1 MFHGVRLRENTQFS
15 CEGKGNLV
23 SDWEFVRSDGR
34 SSMEVREMGI
44 ERDYIKYPEGSVLAW
59 AGDTKVIV
67 NVSVQ
72 NGVPHWR
79 RGSGSGWITAEYSML
94 PRATQDR
101 NIREVNLNKPS
112 GRSQEVQRLIG
123 RSLRS
128 VVELDQLG
136 ENTLWVDCD
145 VIQADGGTRTVSIT
159 GSFVALVDALYGMMK
174 AGTTTHIPLNNSVAA
189 VSCGLVDGIPLLDL
203 DYSEDSRAQVDLNVV
218 GTGDGR
224 LVEVQGAAEGSPFTR
239 EEMDQ
244 MMDMASSGLEAL
256 TEVQR
261 DCLDNLWDEVKVGI
275 ARLDE

>member
-1 MFHGVRLRENTQFS
+1 M
-15 CEGKGNLV
+15 

-34 SSMEVREMGI
+34 TSTDIREMEI
-44 ERDYIKYPEGSVLAW
+44 ERSFIKYPEGSVLAR

-72 NGVPHWR
+72 GGVPHWR
-79 RGSGSGWITAEYSML
+79 RGSGAGWITAEYSML

-123 RSLRS
+123 RCLRS
-128 VVELDQLG
+128 IVELEQLG

-159 GSFVALVDALYGMMK
+159 GSFVALVDALYDMMK
-174 AGTTTHIPLNNSVAA
+174 SGTITHIPLNNSVAA
-189 VSCGLVDGIPLLDL
+189 ISCGLVEGIPLLDL
-203 DYSEDSRAQVDLNVV
+203 DYSEDSRAQVDLNIV

-224 LVEVQGAAEGSPFTR
+224 LVEVQGAAEGSPFSHDEFDRMMGMAADGLDSLTR
-239 EEMDQ
+239 IQQD
-244 MMDMASSGLEAL
+244 AL
-256 TEVQR
+256 GSV
-261 DCLDNLWDEVKVGI
+261 WDEVQVGI
-275 ARLDE
+275 ARLSE